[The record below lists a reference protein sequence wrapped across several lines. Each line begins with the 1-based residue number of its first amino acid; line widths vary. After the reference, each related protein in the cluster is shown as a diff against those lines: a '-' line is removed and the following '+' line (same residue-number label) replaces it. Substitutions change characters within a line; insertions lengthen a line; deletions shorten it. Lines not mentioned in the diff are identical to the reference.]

1 MRLRK
6 AATVVPQK
14 HITDGIDKVEKR
26 LMNCNVAKSYRKNLF
41 LISTLFQEVP
51 KINSAIYIW
60 IV

>member
-41 LISTLFQEVP
+41 LISTLFFR
-51 KINSAIYIW
+51 KCLR
-60 IV
+60 